1 MKNVYQG
8 LQYVGILTML
18 IFGGTFILRWML
30 QDELLLDQLIGFTV
44 GLVALV
50 IAYIVKHRNRQH
62 TI

>member
-8 LQYVGILTML
+8 LQYMGILAML

-44 GLVALV
+44 GLVVLV
-50 IAYIVKHRNRQH
+50 TAHIVKRRNRQH
-62 TI
+62 II